1 MKIVRTFWGDLHRMG
16 DRYPNQIKNA
26 VNDNLNELV
35 YVWGVDNYKFISE
48 LGYECKLISEDNFNR
63 DLASDH
69 IFYDH
74 KSPNHKLYTINQAL
88 KDWDEIL
95 FLDWDCNV
103 TKNLDENFYKILRSG
118 GSLQAPLYIYPKK
131 SIDWMIEETKKEE
144 INPFFTK
151 LKKLIGKYSYEWK
164 DNYIVPN
171 AGLIYCR
178 DKNIDLLKLSIDL
191 NLECL
196 TDEFVITAYVQS
208 KNLSLEDYILNHE
221 PKVITGKLHDED
233 WWMLLQNKFNDYVT
247 SIVKKDNYFEHR

>member
-178 DKNIDLLKLSIDL
+178 DKNIDLLKQEIQEKNSELQNTIEQVNKL
-191 NLECL
+191 KLEIGIKKKEISKTESVL
-196 TDEFVITAYVQS
+196 DEI
-208 KNLSLEDYILNHE
+208 NHE
-221 PKVITGKLHDED
+221 LSQIKNNILTHYDE
-233 WWMLLQNKFNDYVT
+233 
-247 SIVKKDNYFEHR
+247 